1 MHSTPTDP
9 VVGVDGCRGAWVA
22 AHVEGDQGAASLVG
36 WRHGR
41 FAAVLADTPPDRIVA
56 VDIPVGLP
64 ERGRRPCDLAGRQ
77 ALGPAAARLFLTPP
91 RYAWTAPDLAAAN
104 TLLSEQGEP
113 GMSAQCYAL
122 RAAVLEVETFATH
135 RRLVEVHPELS
146 FLAARGRVL
155 APKRT
160 AVGVGQRIAA
170 LSGWIDVVAALAGA
184 PAQVPVDDALDALA
198 AAWTAT
204 RVRTGRAQS
213 YPEDAG
219 SAAAVIHA

>member
-1 MHSTPTDP
+1 MHPTPTDT

-22 AHVEGDQGAASLVG
+22 AHVEGDEAAARLVG

-41 FAAVLADTPPDRIVA
+41 FAAVLADIPPDRIVA

-91 RYAWTAPDLAAAN
+91 RYAWAAPDPAAAN
-104 TLLSEQGEP
+104 ALLGEHGEP
-113 GMSAQCYAL
+113 GMSSQCYAL
-122 RAAVLEVETFATH
+122 RTAVLEVETFATD

-160 AVGVGQRIAA
+160 AVGVGERIAA

-184 PAQVPVDDALDALA
+184 PTKVPVDDALDALA

-204 RVRTGRAQS
+204 RVRTGQART
-213 YPEDAG
+213 YPKGAG
-219 SAAAVIHA
+219 SAAAVIRA